1 MSISRFTHQSQDGI
15 MKSESKI
22 KSIIMRELKK
32 YPKKSVTVLGEEYD
46 FFIFSEDEKC
56 NLFEGFLAAEVAD
69 EKQFHYLKRRYNPP
83 VNGFVPRIALIFYN
97 GKLLIKDYRTNKHIM
112 RTLSKINR
120 FFTGQIKKALSSP
133 GDATFSKLFDRTAI
147 IEEFYNLYEESRN
160 YLLETIDTKDTPDEP
175 KKEVV
180 DMFMMQM
187 LTLWYLQERKFF
199 DNDPSYFVTTFQKV
213 KQGTKFNNYYDFITY
228 FLEKI
233 ARTDGITL
241 KDPFT
246 GTCTSVRPALFF
258 EKNDL
263 ELLSIPDEC
272 FYQEGM
278 TDLLIN
284 EPSGK
289 VRGIPLLNL
298 LESRDWTE
306 GVFDEFVLGA
316 LYEKVIASRERK
328 IQGVYYTPEEVT
340 QYICRN
346 TILVYLT
353 DAVNT
358 HFGTQFQS
366 LDEILK
372 TDDEHVLSSLF
383 QELKEIK
390 ILDPSV
396 GSAHFLESAVDVLLE
411 IWEALWEKKKG
422 VHRFTIQVVDEKGV
436 VSFVNLFDISD
447 KKRFRVHVLFFIV
460 FPRNIYGVDTNENV
474 IKIAKARLF
483 LTLAKHV
490 TSPDT
495 VKISDVHF
503 NLKTGNSLLGY
514 TQLEPEKALSTF
526 SAVPCSA
533 VDLRTLFR
541 QEAIYQVKEHLRLT
555 NAFKPLCDITES
567 VEELK
572 EILSTE
578 PISWEDMWQLVQL
591 KENLNRLFITSL
603 NSQGAQPLCCYLDCI
618 TAFFAERLDEKFAE
632 DHNLDTPEREKV
644 NPFHWILEFPEV
656 FLNKDGFDIVI
667 GNPPYVDVYEVSY
680 KSLLR
685 AKNLYDAFMRTSLE
699 LLHKGGIFGLI
710 HANSAYCQPKYSDLR
725 NFLKQHANDMIIIHF
740 GIRPQP
746 VFKGV
751 MQRTTITVCKKD
763 SSEPKRVKT
772 SRYLRLT
779 EENRNQILQNPPVY
793 DSSRFAFNFKDF
805 VPKIGNKMDYEI
817 FGKVFSSKNTIKDL
831 VEDNGVPIFYHDSG
845 ESYWTKA
852 VNYEPKGY
860 RNGQK
865 VRASQWFEI
874 QVILLYSDF
883 VLCVINSSLF
893 YWYWLTVSDCRH
905 LTQKVLLQFPVP
917 HKEKFTQ
924 PVLERFKDLAGTL
937 MGCYRKNSSY
947 VKKREG
953 YASLEFKVSR
963 CKSVITEVDYLV
975 GKIYG
980 LTDQEIEYLTEYD
993 FKMKIE

>member
-1 MSISRFTHQSQDGI
+1 

-22 KSIIMRELKK
+22 KSIITRELEN
-32 YPKKSVTVLGEEYD
+32 YSKKSVTVLGEEYD
-46 FFIFSEDEKC
+46 FFIFSEDKGC
-56 NLFEGFLAAEVAD
+56 NLFEGFLAAEVTD
-69 EKQFHYLKRRYNPP
+69 EKRFYYLKRRYSPP

-97 GKLLIKDYRTNKHIM
+97 GQLLIKDYRTNKHII
-112 RTLSKINR
+112 RTLSKVNR
-120 FFTGQIKKALSSP
+120 FFTGHLKKALSSP
-133 GDATFSKLFDRTAI
+133 GDATFSKLFDRTTI
-147 IEEFYNLYEESRN
+147 IEEFYNLYEKSRN
-160 YLLETIDTKDTPDEP
+160 YLLETIDTKNTDDEP

-199 DNDPSYFVTTFQKV
+199 NNDPSYFVTKFQKV
-213 KQGTKFNNYYDFITY
+213 KQGTEFNNYYDFITY

-233 ARTDGITL
+233 GRTDDITL

-246 GTCTSVRPALFF
+246 GKCTSVRPVLFF
-258 EKNDL
+258 EKDDL

-272 FYQEGM
+272 FYQEGI
-278 TDLLIN
+278 TDVLISN
-284 EPSGK
+284 PSGK

-306 GVFDEFVLGA
+306 GVLDEFVLGA

-328 IQGVYYTPEEVT
+328 IQGVYYTPEGVT

-358 HFGTQFQS
+358 HFATQFQS
-366 LDEILK
+366 FDEILK
-372 TDDEHVLSSLF
+372 TDDENVLSFLS

-396 GSAHFLESAVDVLLE
+396 GSAHFLESAVSVLLE
-411 IWEALWEKKKG
+411 VWEALWEKKKG
-422 VHRFTIQVVDEKGV
+422 VHRLTIQVVDEKGV
-436 VSFVNLFDISD
+436 ISPVNLFDISD
-447 KKRFRVHVLFFIV
+447 RERFRLHVLFFIV
-460 FPRNIYGVDTNENV
+460 FPRNIYGVDMNENV

-490 TSPDT
+490 TIPNT

-503 NLKTGNSLLGY
+503 NLKKGNSLLGY
-514 TQLEPEKALSTF
+514 TRLGPEKALSSF

-533 VDLRTLFR
+533 VDLGPLSN
-541 QEAIYQVKEHLRLT
+541 QEIIYQVKEYLHNLAK
-555 NAFKPLCDITES
+555 AFKAPCDITKG

-578 PISWEDMWQLVQL
+578 TLTWEDMGQLVQI
-591 KENLNRLFITSL
+591 KENLNNLFITSL

-618 TAFFAERLDEKFAE
+618 TTFFAERLDEKFAE
-632 DHNLDTPEREKV
+632 DHDLDTPEREKV

-656 FLNKDGFDIVI
+656 FLKKGGFDIVI
-667 GNPPYVDVYEVSY
+667 GNPPYVDIYEVEY
-680 KSLLR
+680 RSLLR

-699 LLHKGGIFGLI
+699 LLHKGGTFGLI

-725 NFLKQHANDMIIIHF
+725 NFLRKHTNDMIIIHF
-740 GIRPQP
+740 AIRPQP

-751 MQRTTITVCKKD
+751 MQRTAITICKKD
-763 SSEPKRVKT
+763 SSEPKRIKT

-779 EENRNQILQNPPVY
+779 EDNRNQILQDPPVY

-805 VPKIGNKMDYEI
+805 VPKIGSKMDYDI
-817 FGKVFSSKNTIKDL
+817 FGRLFSNEKTIKDFI
-831 VEDNGVPIFYHDSG
+831 EYSGVPIFYHDSG

-852 VNYEPKGY
+852 LNYEPKGY

-865 VRASQWFEI
+865 VRASQWFKI

-883 VLCVINSSLF
+883 ILCVINSSVF

-917 HKEKFTQ
+917 PKERFTQ
-924 PVLERFKDLAGTL
+924 PVLERFKDLARTL
-937 MGCYRKNSSY
+937 MNCYRKNSSY
-947 VKKREG
+947 VEKREG
-953 YASLEFKVSR
+953 YASLEFKVSC

-993 FKMKIE
+993 SKMKVE